1 MMKPCAIS
9 FDGAAGEG
17 AWMMVQMRKAALKG
31 YKDKVLCRSPKYLI
45 VKESKG
51 KGRGVFTTIDLQKDD
66 LVTVFPM
73 HYVRCLDNGGW
84 GEWLTEPL
92 DMQAMKKY
100 SLDYPGEG
108 LRFSGHP
115 TKYEEEGLGHLI
127 NDGARISSP
136 LPGRKKVYER
146 VSREKQNVQ
155 PAFFTTSCDLSRTAI
170 PSNTACFMVATKLI
184 KAGEELFFSYG
195 PGYWEDEL
203 EDEPEDACLNVGP
216 ATSYLNTMD

>member
-1 MMKPCAIS
+1 
-9 FDGAAGEG
+9 
-17 AWMMVQMRKAALKG
+17 
-31 YKDKVLCRSPKYLI
+31 
-45 VKESKG
+45 
-51 KGRGVFTTIDLQKDD
+51 
-66 LVTVFPM
+66 
-73 HYVRCLDNGGW
+73 
-84 GEWLTEPL
+84 
-92 DMQAMKKY
+92 MQAMKKY

-136 LPGRKKVYER
+136 LPGRKVYER

-155 PAFFTTSCDLSRTAI
+155 PAFFTTSCDLSRAAI
-170 PSNTACFMVATKLI
+170 PSNTVCFMVATKPI

-195 PGYWEDEL
+195 PAYWEDEL
-203 EDEPEDACLNVGP
+203 EDERLNAGP